1 MQPQDHLAR
10 TEALNPRDSFAVTA
24 PAGSGKTGLLTQR
37 VLTLLPLCDNPE
49 EVVCI
54 TFTRKAAA
62 EMQER
67 ITDAIHYASQH
78 PRPTEP
84 HEQLTWDLAQKV
96 IERDQHQHWQ
106 LLKNPN
112 RLRVQTIDGLCRS
125 LTQYNPITSGIGGSS
140 QMLEHPQVVYRQAVE
155 QTLAAL
161 EQEGQLQHDLKELF
175 AHLDNNIEAVTNLL
189 ISLLGK
195 RDQWL
200 LPLLSAR
207 DAREYLENVLHE
219 LVVETLE
226 ETTDLL
232 LPHASDLCLLAD
244 YAGTN
249 SLEDKPE
256 SLICQL
262 AGIVELPPCR
272 PEALGDWHSL
282 VEFLLTKGGDWRAIK
297 GLNKNFGFPAGTD
310 KESKAAAKQ
319 KKDAMAQLLGQLGDE
334 KKLLDLLQLIR
345 ILPPTHYPHQQW
357 RMLDGLTRIMPY
369 AVIQLKLAFRALNA
383 TDFSE
388 ITQGALMA
396 LGDEDAPSDLS
407 LLLDYQIQH
416 ILVDEFQ
423 DTASPQL
430 QLLERLTA
438 GWQPGDGR
446 TLFIVGDGMQSC
458 YGFRDANVGIFLDAR
473 NNGIGDI
480 KLTPLELTVNFRSQS
495 GVVDWV
501 NTAFANAFPEADDI
515 SRGAVTYAP
524 SVGFK
529 PAMAD
534 PAVKTHVFME
544 APDRKDEAAK
554 VVQLVRET
562 LSTNDTDRV
571 AILVRNRPHL
581 KEIIH
586 TLQAAGL
593 RWQATDIDPLSSR
606 MAIVDLLSLT
616 RALLDPSD
624 RNAWIAI
631 LRSPVIGLDNSDL
644 LKLVQHHKAPD
655 QPAFPAVLSNL
666 LDYQKVQGLSKEGKQ
681 ILGRAVPQIRTA
693 WNNRRRKSLRLWIE
707 GLWVALG
714 GPACVPDSI
723 DLTSAQDFFSLLD
736 KFDEG
741 GKVLQWDEFSRS
753 VKQLYARPAAD
764 ADPRIQVMTIHKSK
778 GLEFETVIIP
788 GLDKTQRSDEK
799 QLILWQERIN
809 KHHEKQLLLGP
820 LSATGDDDDPLYQFL
835 RQEQKVKSTLEATRL
850 LYVGCTRAIKHLH
863 LIANLNF
870 DAKTEAPKAPAAG
883 SLLAPLW
890 PAVKDSALLSLVG
903 DSEESAPK
911 PQPIAMIRR
920 LKPDWQRPALVPS
933 SLLAAYRGR
942 EFDDDNNTVTDE
954 YLRHR
959 AARYTGTVLHRTLG
973 QIVHDGVEAWNS
985 DRIRLQQPYWRSQL
999 RQLGLSGSPLNEA
1012 LNRIELGLHR
1022 MLADPAGR
1030 WILNGQHQQSACE
1043 QSFWSAPGPSADNA
1057 SARLGSAQNSIIDRT
1072 FVDQGIRWIIDYKS
1086 SEPASGQPLTE
1097 FLADETD
1104 LYRPQ
1109 LRRYQQLFTP
1119 HTMAA
1124 ADRGDDGKPLVV
1136 KTALYFPLLA
1146 HFEEVL

>member
-1 MQPQDHLAR
+1 MMQPQDHLAR
-10 TEALNPRDSFAVTA
+10 AEALNPQKSFAVTA

-67 ITDAIHYASQH
+67 ITDAIQFAAEN
-78 PRPTEP
+78 PRPEEP
-84 HEQLTWDLAQKV
+84 HEQLTWDLARKV
-96 IERDQHQHWQ
+96 IERDQQQQWQ

-155 QTLAAL
+155 QTLASL

-175 AHLDNNIEAVTNLL
+175 VHLDNNIEAVTNLL

-207 DAREYLENVLHE
+207 DARTYLENVLQQ
-219 LVVETLE
+219 LVIETLE
-226 ETTDLL
+226 ETSELL

-249 SLEDKPE
+249 SLEDKPG

-262 AGIVELPPCR
+262 SGMVELPPCL
-272 PEALGDWHSL
+272 PESLEDWRCV
-282 VEFLLTKGGDWRAIK
+282 VELLLTQAGQWRTLK

-310 KESKAAAKQ
+310 KDSKAAAKQ
-319 KKDAMAQLLGQLGDE
+319 KKEAMAALIGHLSEQ

-357 RMLDGLTRIMPY
+357 RLLDGLTRIMPY

-396 LGDEDAPSDLS
+396 LGDEDSPTDLS
-407 LLLDYQIQH
+407 LLLDYQIKH

-423 DTASPQL
+423 DTATPQL
-430 QLLERLTA
+430 QLLEKLTA
-438 GWQPGDGR
+438 GWQPDDGR

-480 KLTPLELTVNFRSQS
+480 ALTPLELTVNFRSQS
-495 GVVDWV
+495 AVVDWV
-501 NTAFANAFPEADDI
+501 NMAFKNAFPEADDI

-529 PAMAD
+529 PALD
-534 PAVKTHVFME
+534 GPAVKTHVFLD
-544 APDRKDEAAK
+544 APDRKAEAEK
-554 VVQLVRET
+554 VVELVKEA
-562 LSTNDTDRV
+562 LAADDKGRV

-581 KEIIH
+581 REVIH
-586 TLQAAGL
+586 ALQTAGL

-624 RNAWIAI
+624 RNAWLAI
-631 LRSPVIGLDNSDL
+631 LRCPMIGLSNEDL
-644 LKLVQHHKAPD
+644 LRLVRHSKTED
-655 QPAFPAVLSNL
+655 QKNFPAILNNL
-666 LDYQKVQGLSKEGKQ
+666 LDHTSIEGLSKEAKK
-681 ILGRAVPQIRTA
+681 ILSRTVPQIKTA
-693 WNNRRRKSLRLWIE
+693 WQNRRRKSLRQWIE
-707 GLWVALG
+707 GLWVSLG
-714 GPACVPDSI
+714 GPACVPDAI
-723 DLTSAQDFFSLLD
+723 DLTNAQDFFNLLD

-741 GKVLQWDEFSRS
+741 GKLLQWDEFSRS

-809 KHHEKQLLLGP
+809 TNHEKQLMLGP

-835 RQEQKVKSTLEATRL
+835 RQEQKIKNTLEATRL
-850 LYVGCTRAIKHLH
+850 LYVGCTRAIKRLH
-863 LIANLNF
+863 LLANLNV
-870 DAKTEAPKAPAAG
+870 DSKSELPKAPSAG
-883 SLLAPLW
+883 ALLAPLW
-890 PAVKDSALLSLVG
+890 PAVQEAAQYTVVG
-903 DSEESAPK
+903 ETEETRHNL
-911 PQPIAMIRR
+911 QPIAMIRR
-920 LKPDWQRPALVPS
+920 LTPDWQRPTLVPS

-942 EFDDDNNTVTDE
+942 EFGDEENIVNDD

-959 AARYTGTVLHRTLG
+959 ASRYTGTVLHRTLA
-973 QIVHDGVEAWNS
+973 QIVNDGIETWDSN
-985 DRIRLQQPYWRSQL
+985 RIRRQHPFWLSQL
-999 RQLGLSGSPLNEA
+999 RQQGLFGHSLTEA

-1022 MLADPAGR
+1022 MLADDKGR
-1030 WILNGQHQQSACE
+1030 WLLDNRHEQSACE
-1043 QSFWSAPGPSADNA
+1043 QSFWSAPQGESKTPG
-1057 SARLGSAQNSIIDRT
+1057 ARNSIIDRT
-1072 FVDQGIRWIIDYKS
+1072 FVDRGVRWIIDYKS
-1086 SEPASGQPLTE
+1086 SEPTADQDLNSFLSAETE
-1097 FLADETD
+1097 AYL
-1104 LYRPQ
+1104 PQ
-1109 LRRYQQLFTP
+1109 LQRYRRLFP
-1119 HTMAA
+1119 EL
-1124 ADRGDDGKPLVV
+1124 DDEHV
-1136 KTALYFPLLA
+1136 KMALYFPLLA
-1146 HFEEVL
+1146 HLEVLS

>member
-10 TEALNPRDSFAVTA
+10 AEALNPQKSFAVTA

-67 ITDAIHYASQH
+67 ITDAIQFAAEQ
-78 PRPTEP
+78 PRPEAP

-96 IERDQHQHWQ
+96 IERDRQQQWQ

-155 QTLAAL
+155 QTLATL

-175 AHLDNNIEAVTNLL
+175 IHLDNNIEAVTSLL
-189 ISLLGK
+189 INLLGK

-207 DAREYLENVLHE
+207 DARAYLENVLHE

-226 ETTDLL
+226 ETSELL
-232 LPHASDLCLLAD
+232 LPYASDLCLLAD
-244 YAGTN
+244 YAGNN
-249 SLEDKPE
+249 SLEDKPS

-262 AGIVELPPCR
+262 AGIVELPPCH
-272 PEALGDWHSL
+272 PDNLDDWRSL
-282 VEFLLTKGGDWRAIK
+282 VELVLTQAGQWRSIK

-310 KESKAAAKQ
+310 KDSKAAAKL
-319 KKDAMAQLLGQLGDE
+319 KKEAMAELIGHLSEQ
-334 KKLLDLLQLIR
+334 KKLLDLFQFIR

-357 RMLDGLTRIMPY
+357 RLLDGLTRIMPY

-388 ITQGALMA
+388 ITQGALLA
-396 LGDEDAPSDLS
+396 LGDEDSPTDLS
-407 LLLDYQIQH
+407 LLLDYQIKH

-430 QLLERLTA
+430 QLLEKLTA
-438 GWQPGDGR
+438 GWQPDDGR

-480 KLTPLELTVNFRSQS
+480 RLTPLELTVNFRSQS

-501 NTAFANAFPEADDI
+501 NMAFQNAFPEADDI
-515 SRGAVTYAP
+515 SRGAVSYAP
-524 SVGFK
+524 SIGFK
-529 PAMAD
+529 PAMD
-534 PAVKTHVFME
+534 GPAVSTHVFLD
-544 APDRKDEAAK
+544 APDRKAEAQK
-554 VVQLVRET
+554 VVDLVKEALAADENGRI
-562 LSTNDTDRV
+562 

-581 KEIIH
+581 REIIH
-586 TLQAAGL
+586 ALQTAGL
-593 RWQATDIDPLSSR
+593 RWQATDIDPLASR

-624 RNAWIAI
+624 RNAWLAI
-631 LRSPVIGLDNSDL
+631 LRSPFIGLGNDDL
-644 LKLVQHHKAPD
+644 LHLVQHNKLVD
-655 QPAFPAVLSNL
+655 QKSFPAVLSNL
-666 LDYQKVQGLSKEGKQ
+666 LDHQSIQGLSKEAKK
-681 ILGRAVPQIRTA
+681 ILSRTVPQIKTA
-693 WNNRRRKSLRLWIE
+693 WQNRRRKSLRQWIE

-714 GPACVPDSI
+714 GPACVPDAI
-723 DLTSAQDFFSLLD
+723 DLTNAQDYFSLLD

-741 GKVLQWDEFSRS
+741 GKLLQWDEFSRS

-809 KHHEKQLLLGP
+809 TAHDKQLLLGP

-835 RQEQKVKSTLEATRL
+835 RQEQKIKNSLEATRL
-850 LYVGCTRAIKHLH
+850 LYVGCTRAINHLH
-863 LIANLNF
+863 LIANLNV
-870 DAKTEAPKAPAAG
+870 DSKSELPKAPSAG
-883 SLLAPLW
+883 
-890 PAVKDSALLSLVG
+890 ALLSPLWTAVQ
-903 DSEESAPK
+903 ESALFTVVGETDETSQK

-920 LKPDWQRPALVPS
+920 LTPDWQRPTLVPS

-942 EFDDDNNTVTDE
+942 EFGDEDNTVNDDA
-954 YLRHR
+954 LRHR
-959 AARYTGTVLHRTLG
+959 GSRYTGTVLHRSLA
-973 QIVHDGVEAWNS
+973 QIVKDGVDAWDS
-985 DRIRLQQPYWRSQL
+985 DRIRRQQPFWRAQL
-999 RQLGLSGSPLNEA
+999 RQLGLNGTSLTDA

-1022 MLADPAGR
+1022 MLADP
-1030 WILNGQHQQSACE
+1030 NGCWLLDNRHEQSACE
-1043 QSFWSAPGPSADNA
+1043 QSFWSVSAGDGPYTKT
-1057 SARLGSAQNSIIDRT
+1057 RNSIIDRT
-1072 FVDQGIRWIIDYKS
+1072 FVDQGIRWIVDYKS
-1086 SEPASGQPLTE
+1086 SEPAADQELSDFLTAE
-1097 FLADETD
+1097 AEA
-1104 LYRPQ
+1104 YQPQ
-1109 LRRYQQLFTP
+1109 LKRYRQLFP
-1119 HTMAA
+1119 
-1124 ADRGDDGKPLVV
+1124 DLEDERV

-1146 HFEEVL
+1146 HLEVLG

>member
-1 MQPQDHLAR
+1 MQPQDYLAR
-10 TEALNPRDSFAVTA
+10 AEALNPHDSFAVTA

-49 EVVCI
+49 EVVSI

-62 EMQER
+62 EMKER
-67 ITDAIHYASQH
+67 IIDALHFAAESS
-78 PRPTEP
+78 RPTDP

-96 IERDQHQHWQ
+96 IARDQQQQWN

-155 QTLAAL
+155 QTLATL
-161 EQEGQLQHDLKELF
+161 EEEGQLQHDLKELF
-175 AHLDNNIEAVTNLL
+175 IHLDNNIEAVTNLL

-207 DAREYLENVLHE
+207 DAREYLENVLRE

-226 ETTDLL
+226 EVAALL
-232 LPHASDLCLLAD
+232 LPYASDLCLLAD

-262 AGIVELPPCR
+262 SGIAELPSCD
-272 PEALGDWHSL
+272 PENLGDWRSL
-282 VEFLLTKGGDWRAIK
+282 VEFLLTQAGQWRSIK

-310 KESKAAAKQ
+310 KDSKAVAKQ
-319 KKDAMAQLLGQLGDE
+319 KKEAMAELLGHLSGE
-334 KKLLDLLQLIR
+334 KKLLDLLQFIR
-345 ILPPTHYPHQQW
+345 ILPPTYYPHQQW
-357 RMLDGLTRIMPY
+357 RLLDGLTRIMPY

-396 LGDEDAPSDLS
+396 LGDENAPTDLS
-407 LLLDYQIQH
+407 LLLDYQIKH

-430 QLLERLTA
+430 QLLEKLTS

-501 NTAFANAFPEADDI
+501 NMAFENAFPEADDV

-529 PAMAD
+529 PAVD
-534 PAVKTHVFME
+534 GPAVKTHIFLDAQNRKAE
-544 APDRKDEAAK
+544 ADK
-554 VVQLVRET
+554 VVELVQEA
-562 LSTNDTDRV
+562 LAENDNDRV

-581 KEIIH
+581 REIIH
-586 TLQAAGL
+586 ALQTAGL

-616 RALLDPSD
+616 RALLDSSD
-624 RNAWIAI
+624 RNAWLAI
-631 LRSPVIGLDNSDL
+631 LRSPFIGLDNSDL
-644 LKLVQHHKAPD
+644 LKLVQHNKQPD
-655 QPAFPAVLSNL
+655 AREFPAILSNL
-666 LDYQKVQGLSKEGKQ
+666 LDFQAIQGLSKEGKQ
-681 ILGRAVPQIRTA
+681 ILTRTAPQIKTA
-693 WNNRRRKSLRLWIE
+693 WQNRRRKSLHQWIE

-714 GPACVPDSI
+714 GPACVPDAI
-723 DLTSAQDFFSLLD
+723 DLSNAQDFFALLD
-736 KFDEG
+736 RFDEG
-741 GKVLQWDEFSRS
+741 GKVPQWDEFSRS
-753 VKQLYARPAAD
+753 VKQLYARPAVD

-809 KHHEKQLLLGP
+809 TAHEKQLLLGP
-820 LSATGDDDDPLYQFL
+820 LSATGDDDDPLYYFL
-835 RQEQKVKSTLEATRL
+835 RQEQKVKSTLESTRL

-863 LIANLNF
+863 LIANLGF
-870 DAKTEAPKAPAAG
+870 DKKTETPKTPSVG

-890 PAVKDSALLSLVG
+890 PAVKETALLTVV
-903 DSEESAPK
+903 SESKEGEGGEDVSK

-920 LKPDWQRPALVPS
+920 LKPEWQRPALVPS

-942 EFDDDNNTVTDE
+942 EFGDEDNTVTDDH
-954 YLRHR
+954 LRHR
-959 AARYTGTVLHRTLG
+959 ASRYTGTVLHRTLA
-973 QIVHDGVEAWNS
+973 QIVHDGVDVWNS
-985 DRIRLQQPYWRSQL
+985 DRIRQQQPFWRSQL
-999 RQLGLSGSPLNEA
+999 RQLGLNGSSLSDA

-1022 MLADPAGR
+1022 MLADTRGR
-1030 WILNGQHQQSACE
+1030 WLLDGGHERSACE
-1043 QSFWSAPGPSADNA
+1043 QSFWSAPAG
-1057 SARLGSAQNSIIDRT
+1057 LGKSTKAQNSIIDRT
-1072 FVDQGIRWIIDYKS
+1072 FVDQNVRWIIDYKS
-1086 SEPASGQPLTE
+1086 SEPTAGQPLE
-1097 FLADETD
+1097 DFLVAEAES
-1104 LYRPQ
+1104 YRPQ
-1109 LRRYQQLFTP
+1109 LSRYRQLFVDT
-1119 HTMAA
+1119 
-1124 ADRGDDGKPLVV
+1124 GDISV

-1146 HFEEVL
+1146 HLEEVN